1 MNKDLEI
8 TRQVGIH
15 LAHYMRNYKNDWV
28 GIFLQGSQN
37 YGLDTPSSDV
47 DTKIIVLPS
56 FEDIVLNRQ
65 PISTTSILPN
75 NEHCDVKDIRLMFD
89 CFKKQN
95 INFLEI
101 LFTKYFIINPKYCD
115 LFMPIIQ
122 HREDIARYNNYAA
135 IHCILGTA
143 NEKRKGLCKAHPSVQ
158 HQIDQHG
165 YDAKQL
171 HHMERLLEFY
181 YRYINDEP
189 YEACL
194 VSNCREV
201 LIPIKQ
207 YSLDLDHAVARADSI
222 ISILE
227 TAVKEYRESVGLIVN
242 RDVEE
247 LLKSVL
253 CNIIAHSIRS
263 ELEAQNNG

>member
-8 TRQVGIH
+8 IRQIGVH

-101 LFTKYFIINPKYCD
+101 LFTKYFIINPKYCN
-115 LFMPIIQ
+115 LFMPVIKN
-122 HREDIARYNNYAA
+122 REAIARYNNYAA
-135 IHCILGTA
+135 IHCILGTV
-143 NEKRKGLCKAHPSVQ
+143 NEKHKGLRKPHPSVQ
-158 HQIDQHG
+158 HLIDQYG

-181 YRYINDEP
+181 YRYLNGES
-189 YEACL
+189 YESCL
-194 VSNCREV
+194 VSKRRDD

-207 YSLDLDHAVARADSI
+207 YGLPLDAAVQRADDI
-222 ISILE
+222 IRKLE
-227 TAVKEYRESVGLIVN
+227 ESVALYRENHKLIVN
-242 RDVEE
+242 ADVDI
-247 LLKSVL
+247 LLNSVL
-253 CNIIAHSIRS
+253 RDIMSLNIRS
-263 ELEAQNNG
+263 ELGCV